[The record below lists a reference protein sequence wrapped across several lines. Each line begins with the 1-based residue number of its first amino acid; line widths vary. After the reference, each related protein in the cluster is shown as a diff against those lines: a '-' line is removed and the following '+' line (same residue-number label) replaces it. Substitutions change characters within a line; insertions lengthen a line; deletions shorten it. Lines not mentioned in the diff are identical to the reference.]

1 MKEKVALIGKIE
13 ELPTVDVS
21 NFILGAEKRIVF
33 GPDDRFWDSHV
44 MRSFLLEPFSVAPP
58 NKHPWV
64 HWALCIG
71 GEGKFV
77 IDGTEYDIESGSWIH
92 VPGNLEHTFW
102 NTSKTE
108 KLHIICIVPAEGDV
122 NPLKDSCEARGFC

>member
-1 MKEKVALIGKIE
+1 MKSKVKLVGKIE
-13 ELPTVDVS
+13 DLPTVDVS

-33 GPDDRFWDSHV
+33 GPGERFWDDFV
-44 MRSFLLEPFSVAPP
+44 MRSFLLDPFSVAPP
-58 NKHPWV
+58 NQHPWV

-77 IDGTEYDIESGSWIH
+77 IDGTEYDISSGSWMH
-92 VPGNLEHTFW
+92 VPGELEHTFW

-108 KLHIICIVPAEGDV
+108 KLHILCIVPKEGDV
-122 NPLKDSCEARGFC
+122 NPLDSDGPTGFC